1 MGNTDNFLT
10 LLEVAKILHVHVNT
24 VRRLVFSGRLPAVRV
39 SERGDLRIR
48 SGDLDKFLAARAVV
62 SV

>member
-24 VRRLVFSGRLPAVRV
+24 VRRPAVRV